1 MLGGLK
7 VGVSETAA
15 GYGISV
21 VSGFRAVAERITTD
35 GTLVREGG
43 GVAEDAHPTKVG
55 SLIDKVWYLPNLR
68 HAWTLVKANHG
79 TWGVDRQS
87 LEAFEAHLDDELLRL
102 QAALKAYAYVPLP
115 GRRVYIPK
123 PDGRRRGLAVPA
135 VRDRVVQIALRLR
148 LEGHFEA
155 RFAETSYGFRPG
167 RSAHQAIG
175 DVMASLHQ
183 GGEWIVEVDIAHFF
197 DTASHERLLA
207 AVAEVVADGR
217 ILRLVQAFLQAGV
230 MEEGRKRT
238 LVAGTP
244 QGSALSPLL
253 SNAFLNTFD
262 HQMLAHGHRAVRY
275 CDDLVVVCRTREEA
289 EAALEQVHQ
298 ILEGQLGL
306 QLHPQKTRVVHITEG
321 FEFLGFRFWRD
332 DRGLR
337 LQPRARAV
345 QALRDKVRWITRCMQ
360 PHRVDQIVALL
371 NPVLR
376 GWGRYFRIGDLRRL
390 GRRLDRWVRRRL
402 RAYMAKRWRTTN
414 WRRYSDSFFHRR
426 LGLYSLQR
434 SS

>member
-1 MLGGLK
+1 M
-7 VGVSETAA
+7 
-15 GYGISV
+15 
-21 VSGFRAVAERITTD
+21 
-35 GTLVREGG
+35 
-43 GVAEDAHPTKVG
+43 AEDVHPIKIG

-68 HAWTLVKANHG
+68 RAWTLVKANHG
-79 TWGVDRQS
+79 TWGVDGQS
-87 LEAFEAHLDDELLRL
+87 LEAFEAHLEDELQGL
-102 QAALKAYAYVPLP
+102 QAALKDDAYVPQP

-123 PDGRRRGLAVPA
+123 PDGRRRGLAIPA
-135 VRDRVVQIALRLR
+135 VRDRVVAQAMRLR
-148 LEGHFEA
+148 LEPHFEP

-175 DVMASLHQ
+175 DVMASLHH
-183 GGEWIVEVDIAHFF
+183 GDEWIVEIDIEQFF

-230 MEEGRKRT
+230 MEEGKKRT

-244 QGSALSPLL
+244 QGGVLSPLL

-262 HQMLAHGHRAVRY
+262 HQMLTVGHRAVRY
-275 CDDLVVVCRTREEA
+275 ADDSVIVCRTREEA

-306 QLHPQKTRVVHITEG
+306 RLHPAKTRVVHITEG

-332 DRGLR
+332 EEGLH
-337 LQPRARAV
+337 LQPRARAI
-345 QALRDKVRWITRCMQ
+345 QRLRDKVRYLTRRNQ
-360 PHRVDQIVALL
+360 PRRADEIVVLL

-376 GWGRYFRIGDLRRL
+376 GWGRFFRIGDLRRT
-390 GRRLDRWVRRRL
+390 GRQLDRWILRRL
-402 RAYMAKRWRTTN
+402 RAFMAKRWRTAN
-414 WRRYSDSFFHRR
+414 WRRYPETFFYRR
-426 LGLYSLQR
+426 LGLHSLRIYS
-434 SS
+434 

>member
-1 MLGGLK
+1 M
-7 VGVSETAA
+7 
-15 GYGISV
+15 
-21 VSGFRAVAERITTD
+21 
-35 GTLVREGG
+35 
-43 GVAEDAHPTKVG
+43 
-55 SLIDKVWYLPNLR
+55 
-68 HAWTLVKANHG
+68 
-79 TWGVDRQS
+79 
-87 LEAFEAHLDDELLRL
+87 
-102 QAALKAYAYVPLP
+102 PLP

-135 VRDRVVQIALRLR
+135 VRDRVVQTALRLR
-148 LEGHFEA
+148 LEPHFEA

-175 DVMASLHQ
+175 DVMASLHRR
-183 GGEWIVEVDIAHFF
+183 GEWIVEVDIERFF
-197 DTASHERLLA
+197 DTASHERLLV

-244 QGSALSPLL
+244 QGACLSPLL

-275 CDDLVVVCRTREEA
+275 CDDLVVVCRTREDA

-306 QLHPQKTRVVHITEG
+306 RLHPGKTRVVHITEG

-332 DRGLR
+332 ERGLH
-337 LQPRARAV
+337 LQPRAQAV
-345 QALRDKVRWITRCMQ
+345 QALRNKVRWITRREQ
-360 PHRVDQIVALL
+360 PRRVDQVVALL

-376 GWGRYFRIGDLRRL
+376 GWRRYFRIGDLRRL
-390 GRRLDRWVRRRL
+390 GRRLDRWVLWRL
-402 RAYMAKRWRTTN
+402 RAFMAKRWRTAN
-414 WRRYSDSFFHRR
+414 WRRYPDPFFYRR
-426 LGLYSLQR
+426 LGLHSLQKG
-434 SS
+434 S

>member
-1 MLGGLK
+1 M
-7 VGVSETAA
+7 
-15 GYGISV
+15 
-21 VSGFRAVAERITTD
+21 
-35 GTLVREGG
+35 
-43 GVAEDAHPTKVG
+43 AEDRHPTKVG
-55 SLIDKVWYLPNLR
+55 SLIDKVWYLPNLQR
-68 HAWTLVKANHG
+68 AWTLVKANHG
-79 TWGVDRQS
+79 TWGVDGQS
-87 LEAFEAHLDDELLRL
+87 LEAFEAHLDDELHAI
-102 QAALKAYAYVPLP
+102 QAALKDDTYVPQP

-135 VRDRVVQIALRLR
+135 VRDRVVAQAMRLR
-148 LEGHFEA
+148 LEPYFEP

-183 GGEWIVEVDIAHFF
+183 GGEWIVEIDIQSFF

-230 MEEGRKRT
+230 MEEGKRRT

-244 QGSALSPLL
+244 QGGVLSPLL

-262 HQMLAHGHRAVRY
+262 HQMLAAGHRAVRY
-275 CDDLVVVCRTREEA
+275 ADDSVCVCRTREDA
-289 EAALEQVHQ
+289 EAALEQVRQ

-332 DRGLR
+332 AEGLHLR
-337 LQPRARAV
+337 PRARAV
-345 QALRDKVRWITRCMQ
+345 RQFKEKIRHHTRRLQ
-360 PHRVDQIVALL
+360 PRSVDQIVAVL
-371 NPVLR
+371 NPVIT
-376 GWGRYFRIGDLRRL
+376 GWARYFRIGELRHV
-390 GRRLDRWVRRRL
+390 GQRLDRWILWRL
-402 RAYMAKRWRTTN
+402 RSFLAKRWRTTN
-414 WRRYSDSFFHRR
+414 WRRYPDLFFYRR
-426 LGLYSLQR
+426 LGLRSLQQ

>member
-1 MLGGLK
+1 M
-7 VGVSETAA
+7 
-15 GYGISV
+15 
-21 VSGFRAVAERITTD
+21 
-35 GTLVREGG
+35 
-43 GVAEDAHPTKVG
+43 AEDRHPTKIG
-55 SLIDKVWYLPNLR
+55 SLIDKVWYLPNLQR
-68 HAWTLVKANHG
+68 AWALVKANHG
-79 TWGVDRQS
+79 TWGVDGQS
-87 LEAFEAHLDDELLRL
+87 LEAFEAHLDDELHAI
-102 QAALKAYAYVPLP
+102 QTALKDDTYVPQP

-135 VRDRVVQIALRLR
+135 VRDRVVAQAMRLR
-148 LEGHFEA
+148 LEPHFEP

-183 GGEWIVEVDIAHFF
+183 GGEWIVEIDIQSFF

-230 MEEGRKRT
+230 MEEGKRRT

-244 QGSALSPLL
+244 QGGVLSPLL

-262 HQMLAHGHRAVRY
+262 HQMLAAGHRAVRY
-275 CDDLVVVCRTREEA
+275 ADDSVCVCRTREDA
-289 EAALEQVHQ
+289 EAALEQVRQ

-332 DRGLR
+332 AEGLHLR
-337 LQPRARAV
+337 PRARAV
-345 QALRDKVRWITRCMQ
+345 RQFKEKIRHHTRRLQ
-360 PHRVDQIVALL
+360 PRSVDQIVAVL
-371 NPVLR
+371 NPVIT
-376 GWGRYFRIGDLRRL
+376 GWARYFRIGELRHV
-390 GRRLDRWVRRRL
+390 GQRLDRWILWRL
-402 RAYMAKRWRTTN
+402 RSFLAKRWRTTN
-414 WRRYSDSFFHRR
+414 WRRYPDLFFYRR
-426 LGLYSLQR
+426 LGLRSLQQ

>member
-1 MLGGLK
+1 M
-7 VGVSETAA
+7 
-15 GYGISV
+15 
-21 VSGFRAVAERITTD
+21 
-35 GTLVREGG
+35 
-43 GVAEDAHPTKVG
+43 AEDVHPTKAG

-68 HAWTLVKANHG
+68 RAWTLVKANHG
-79 TWGVDRQS
+79 TWGVDSQS
-87 LEAFEAHLDDELLRL
+87 LEAFEAHLDDELLNL
-102 QAALKAYAYVPLP
+102 QAALKADAYVPLP

-135 VRDRVVQIALRLR
+135 VRDRVVQTALRLR
-148 LEGHFEA
+148 LEPHFEA

-175 DVMASLHQ
+175 DVMASLHH
-183 GGEWIVEVDIAHFF
+183 GGAWIVEVDIEHFF

-217 ILRLVQAFLQAGV
+217 ILRLVQAFLRAGV

-244 QGSALSPLL
+244 QGACLSPLL
-253 SNAFLNTFD
+253 SNAFLDTFD

-275 CDDLVVVCRTREEA
+275 ADDLVIVCRAREEA
-289 EAALEQVHQ
+289 EMALEQVHQ

-306 QLHPQKTRVVHITEG
+306 RLHPQKTRVVHITEG

-332 DRGLR
+332 DRGLH
-337 LQPRARAV
+337 LQPRAWAV
-345 QALRDKVRWITRCMQ
+345 QALRDKVRLITRRMQ
-360 PHRVDQIVALL
+360 PRRTDELVALL

-376 GWGRYFRIGDLRRL
+376 GWRRYFRIGDLRRL
-390 GRRLDRWVRRRL
+390 GWRLDRWVLWWL
-402 RAYMAKRWRTTN
+402 RAYVAKRWRTAN
-414 WRRYSDSFFHRR
+414 WRRYPDPFFYRR

-434 SS
+434 GS